1 MTPKKI
7 KFILN
12 FFHIYILTQKVL
24 IRLLLYLSCKLLLN
38 RGYMWTKMGPVWLL
52 NPPPPPPGPH
62 IATDINM
69 FSHICQSQPRWLSGL
84 TRSCV
89 HSQWL
94 LVDQCVLSNWD
105 RILVRAVK
113 GLISRAGMVS
123 ICPLLW
129 QRDVKLQQ
137 TYMSNLLS
145 IVFPCCAY
153 VSSVMRSSWHF
164 SSSGFN
170 IRFPRTPQNE
180 NKNLKKCSSDYFHI
194 LHIVEL
200 WCDFKKFVG
209 PWSIYIF
216 IKCLWVLLTNVFW
229 FRATGGYICGC
240 GRPSNLVI
248 NGGAIRPTGLLL
260 QFQYPFFLGHPVR
273 G

>member
-1 MTPKKI
+1 MNQDGPS
-7 KFILN
+7 
-12 FFHIYILTQKVL
+12 L
-24 IRLLLYLSCKLLLN
+24 IIE
-38 RGYMWTKMGPVWLL
+38 P
-52 NPPPPPPGPH
+52 PPPPPPGPPY
-62 IATDINM
+62 
-69 FSHICQSQPRWLSGL
+69 SHRYKY
-84 TRSCV
+84 V
-89 HSQWL
+89 F
-94 LVDQCVLSNWD
+94 
-105 RILVRAVK
+105 
-113 GLISRAGMVS
+113 
-123 ICPLLW
+123 
-129 QRDVKLQQ
+129 

-240 GRPSNLVI
+240 GRPSNLVMLCK
-248 NGGAIRPTGLLL
+248 TL
-260 QFQYPFFLGHPVR
+260 
-273 G
+273 

>member
-1 MTPKKI
+1 
-7 KFILN
+7 
-12 FFHIYILTQKVL
+12 
-24 IRLLLYLSCKLLLN
+24 
-38 RGYMWTKMGPVWLL
+38 
-52 NPPPPPPGPH
+52 
-62 IATDINM
+62 
-69 FSHICQSQPRWLSGL
+69 
-84 TRSCV
+84 
-89 HSQWL
+89 
-94 LVDQCVLSNWD
+94 
-105 RILVRAVK
+105 
-113 GLISRAGMVS
+113 
-123 ICPLLW
+123 
-129 QRDVKLQQ
+129 
-137 TYMSNLLS
+137 MSNLLS

-180 NKNLKKCSSDYFHI
+180 NKYLKKCSSDYFHI

-240 GRPSNLVI
+240 GRPSNLVFHLNI
-248 NGGAIRPTGLLL
+248 YWISLTILNKMAIWNISTCIMYMYQVILYYLFTISFKWYL
-260 QFQYPFFLGHPVR
+260 YH
-273 G
+273 